1 MQIKEATEVI
11 ERNKEEDSK
20 RFKNHKIE
28 FDFTILVRIK
38 EGMVDLSSD
47 CIGSR
52 RECNLRPWNSCWLD
66 TVNYLWPC
74 YKMLTSVCFSMLN
87 SFYPQETREM
97 GGETKSSIL
106 TSVTNPQTS
115 PNN

>member
-1 MQIKEATEVI
+1 MKHRLWLGLKGWSLAAPIGQQLAKVECYFNKIKEATEVI

-52 RECNLRPWNSCWLD
+52 RECNLRPWNSCWLGK
-66 TVNYLWPC
+66 LSHP
-74 YKMLTSVCFSMLN
+74 
-87 SFYPQETREM
+87 
-97 GGETKSSIL
+97 SSIS
-106 TSVTNPQTS
+106 T
-115 PNN
+115 

>member
-52 RECNLRPWNSCWLD
+52 RECNLRPWNSCWLGD
-66 TVNYLWPC
+66 EGNGWRNQVLHFNLCNQSTDI
-74 YKMLTSVCFSMLN
+74 T
-87 SFYPQETREM
+87 Q
-97 GGETKSSIL
+97 
-106 TSVTNPQTS
+106 
-115 PNN
+115 